1 MKSHVVLLLILLL
14 SSLNSASA
22 QSDDADCSQAR
33 LFTFSWQFSPACD
46 MQARGGTTQG
56 AELELAEAP
65 SDAWQALQNDGL
77 EDFERDRMAI
87 LSMAGGYRVSFD
99 FLETVGYTPGFEP
112 DRPYQSWATEYVYV
126 IEDRDDFI
134 SLQHIM
140 VMQYVDESGNVSA
153 PMVQKHWRQD
163 WQYEPSSIRVFNGL
177 DEFVS
182 QPLVAEEME
191 GVWSQSVYQV
201 DDSPRYAAVG
211 RWQHDHN
218 ISSWLSS
225 TTWRPLPRRES
236 SVRQDYQ
243 VLVGTNRH
251 TITPTG
257 WVQEEEN
264 FKVALDAPGQLR
276 ESQPYLSKELGVA
289 RYERLADF
297 DFTAGDEYWQ
307 ATEQFWRDVRA
318 VWQEYIDADEA
329 FVFSETANGMPLFVS
344 VFGLAG
350 EAAEATAYDASASR
364 AQIRALLA
372 DYVTLQP

>member
-1 MKSHVVLLLILLL
+1 MKSHVVLLLMLLL
-14 SSLNSASA
+14 GSINCASA
-22 QSDDADCSQAR
+22 QSEDADCSQAR
-33 LFTFSWQFSPACD
+33 LFTFSWQFSPGCD
-46 MQARGGTTQG
+46 MQVRGGTTQG
-56 AELELAEAP
+56 AALELAEAP
-65 SDAWQALQNDGL
+65 TDAWQALQNDGL
-77 EDFERDRMAI
+77 EDFERDRLAI
-87 LSMAGGYRVSFD
+87 LAMAGGYRVSFD

-140 VMQYVDESGNVSA
+140 VMQYVDEAGNVSA

-182 QPLVAEEME
+182 QPLMAEDME

-243 VLVGTNRH
+243 VLMGTNRH

-297 DFTAGDEYWQ
+297 DFTAGDGYWQ

-350 EAAEATAYDASASR
+350 EAAEATTYDASAGR

-372 DYVTLQP
+372 DHITQQP

>member
-14 SSLNSASA
+14 GSLNSASA
-22 QSDDADCSQAR
+22 QSEDEDCSQVR

-46 MQARGGTTQG
+46 MQVRGGTTQG

-77 EDFERDRMAI
+77 EDFERDRLAI
-87 LSMAGGYRVSFD
+87 LAMAGGYRVSFD

-163 WQYEPSSIRVFNGL
+163 WQYEPSSIRVFNGF

-307 ATEQFWRDVRA
+307 ATEQFWRDVRT
-318 VWQEYIDADEA
+318 VWQEYVDAGEA

-350 EAAEATAYDASASR
+350 EAAEATTYDASASR

-372 DYVTLQP
+372 DHITQQP